1 MDHDWILYWEATALG
16 VQITVK
22 RIAGFCAAVLATSF
36 PPVVQ
41 AAEAFVV
48 KEKHY
53 EISGSTGIELY
64 ESVGRNSPAK
74 AIAHTYYTI
83 QWFKSYDR
91 KNGSCRMTKARPEV
105 VITYLYPKP
114 GKLPPDL
121 RRRWDTFIAGVRVHE
136 EVHGRM
142 IREMTEQ
149 SRVKLTGIEFAG
161 DANCAKVKREAHRL
175 FAEATEAYKANS
187 REFDR
192 VEQRDGGNVHRLV
205 LALVN
210 GD

>member
-1 MDHDWILYWEATALG
+1 MDRDCILYWEATVLG

-22 RIAGFCAAVLATSF
+22 TIAGFCAAVLATAM
-36 PPVVQ
+36 PAVTQ
-41 AAEAFVV
+41 AAEAFIV

-53 EISGSTGIELY
+53 AISGSTGIELY
-64 ESVGRNSPAK
+64 ELIGRNSPAK

-91 KNGSCRMTKARPEV
+91 KDGGCRMTKARPEV

-142 IREMTEQ
+142 IREMVEQ
-149 SRVKLTGIEFAG
+149 SRAKLTGIA
-161 DANCAKVKREAHRL
+161 VRRRRRLREGQARGASCCSRKL
-175 FAEATEAYKANS
+175 RRRTRPTAASSTGSNSATAAM
-187 REFDR
+187 FT
-192 VEQRDGGNVHRLV
+192 GWFWHW
-205 LALVN
+205 
-210 GD
+210 